1 MNPLR
6 ILSEQI
12 NLSIS
17 LAGMKQEI
25 LTNRRTQVGI
35 VILAGLLA
43 ILLWPNSGQPQRT
56 PVGTDSV
63 SMAALRSLPDLSA
76 LDQSSE
82 IPPLPKL
89 LRDPFLFEG
98 PRPPEIIKKAKPM
111 PPPPEPT
118 AEEIAQKQLEQDRQL
133 EMATAPNEYRF
144 IGFLRTSK
152 AGVTGAFMNGEEPTN
167 LKIGSII
174 RGRWKLIEI
183 KEDNARFQNL
193 KYPDLFFAA
202 SASSIE
208 N

>member
-1 MNPLR
+1 
-6 ILSEQI
+6 
-12 NLSIS
+12 
-17 LAGMKQEI
+17 
-25 LTNRRTQVGI
+25 
-35 VILAGLLA
+35 
-43 ILLWPNSGQPQRT
+43 
-56 PVGTDSV
+56 
-63 SMAALRSLPDLSA
+63 
-76 LDQSSE
+76 
-82 IPPLPKL
+82 
-89 LRDPFLFEG
+89 
-98 PRPPEIIKKAKPM
+98 M